1 MGLPRRSCLKRYA
14 LGRPS
19 DLVRLI
25 LECAAGYARA
35 LTDEGVRK
43 NGQATVK
50 RVLVRWVVGVAVLLV
65 IDIVAEALVFEW
77 LAWNGTTKNDWFFVL
92 WWLAVLAWTVDCSL
106 KVWHSACGSSG

>member
-1 MGLPRRSCLKRYA
+1 MGLPRRLCLKRYA
-14 LGRPS
+14 PAPPS
-19 DLVRLI
+19 DLVRRI

-35 LTDEGVRK
+35 LLDEGVRK

-50 RVLVRWVVGVAVLLV
+50 RVLVRWVVGFAVLLV

-92 WWLAVLAWTVDCSL
+92 WWLAMLAWTFHCGL
-106 KVWHSACGSSG
+106 TVWHTARGSSD

>member
-1 MGLPRRSCLKRYA
+1 
-14 LGRPS
+14 
-19 DLVRLI
+19 
-25 LECAAGYARA
+25 
-35 LTDEGVRK
+35 
-43 NGQATVK
+43 VK

>member
-1 MGLPRRSCLKRYA
+1 M
-14 LGRPS
+14 
-19 DLVRLI
+19 
-25 LECAAGYARA
+25 
-35 LTDEGVRK
+35 
-43 NGQATVK
+43 K

-92 WWLAVLAWTVDCSL
+92 WWLAVLAWTVYCSL